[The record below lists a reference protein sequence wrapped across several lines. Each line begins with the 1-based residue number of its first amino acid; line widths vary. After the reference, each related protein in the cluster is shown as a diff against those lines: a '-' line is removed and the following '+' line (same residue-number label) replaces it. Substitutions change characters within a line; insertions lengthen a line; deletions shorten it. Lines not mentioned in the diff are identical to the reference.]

1 MINTGKYDHEYVKI
15 TKLIELYIDSARSG
29 HGDAM
34 KSAFHPDA
42 TIFGYAGAAMF
53 AGPIQQFFTW
63 NRENGPAAGLEAQV
77 ASIDLVDRVAT
88 VRLELENWTGLRFT
102 DFFTLFK
109 TDDVWQITNKVF
121 HLHA

>member
-1 MINTGKYDHEYVKI
+1 MSKTTPYDREYAKINQ
-15 TKLIELYIDSARSG
+15 LIERYIDSARFG
-29 HGDAM
+29 QGDTM
-34 KSAFHPDA
+34 KSVFHPDA

-53 AGPIQQFFTW
+53 AGLIQQFFTW

-88 VRLELENWTGLRFT
+88 VRLELENWTGLSFT

-121 HLHA
+121 HLYV